1 VFLQNF
7 RTGIL
12 SKEFASRIFIYKKN
26 IKNEQI
32 KITMGRIIAGK
43 TSDITP
49 GKMIKVSIDGRD
61 ILVANIDGEYCAT
74 DDSCTHSGSSLSE
87 GKLDGCTITCGWHA
101 AEFDCKTGKF
111 LKFPVKLRDLTSYDV
126 IVESDNVFV
135 EM

>member
-1 VFLQNF
+1 VSLQNF
-7 RTGIL
+7 RTEIL